1 MIILISNSLLTKKL
15 LKKKKTYKY
24 HSILGPKIY
33 QVHLFL
39 NNIVSQSIFH
49 GILSLFSTQDK
60 KISS

>member
-15 LKKKKTYKY
+15 VKKTYKY
-24 HSILGPKIY
+24 HTILGPKIH

-39 NNIVSQSIFH
+39 NNIVSQNIFH
-49 GILSLFSTQDK
+49 RTLPLFRTQDK